1 MNWPMSQQLDID
13 NDPFLVLLTDALR
26 AGPGS
31 PQWHE
36 AVAKL
41 KTSAAPV
48 DEYQLLIEA
57 RQALESGKDYRSVR
71 AGPGFTRKLLNDIN
85 QQKPPGIS
93 GRRIPVASVVALIA
107 VAVIVIVG
115 AALVYELYPRTNPS
129 PGPGVKGIEDLAAS
143 YFPNIVL
150 SSTFEMGIP
159 TAWRT
164 IGSLPLECRDGLRA
178 GAADVQP
185 GNYVGGGI
193 VSIDP
198 FSAEQPFSAL
208 VTIRTEKPQDTLIP
222 QVFITNNPD
231 FSTDRAVSSGVEL
244 VWQLKSGQQQVVL
257 GGDIKQRTPLPAH
270 NPTLSVRL
278 VVNHDLAVL
287 ECNGQPIWAGPNALG
302 DKPRYLGVRF
312 LRTAGAP
319 SGPITIQSIRVQ
331 KPT

>member
-1 MNWPMSQQLDID
+1 MSQQLDID
-13 NDPFLVLLTDALR
+13 NDPFLMLLTDALR

-36 AVAKL
+36 AVATL

-71 AGPGFTRKLLNDIN
+71 AGPGFTRKLLNDIE

-93 GRRIPVASVVALIA
+93 ARRIPVASVVALIA
-107 VAVIVIVG
+107 VAVIVTVA

-129 PGPGVKGIEDLAAS
+129 PSPGVKGIEDLAAS
-143 YFPNIVL
+143 YFPNTVL

-164 IGSLPLECRDGLRA
+164 IGSLPLECRDGLRP
-178 GAADVQP
+178 GAADVQD

-208 VTIRTEKPQDTLIP
+208 VTIRIEKPQDTLIP

-231 FSTDRAVSSGVEL
+231 FSSDRAVSSGVEL

-257 GGDIKQRTPLPAH
+257 GGDIKHQAPLAH
-270 NPTLSVRL
+270 SSTLSVRL
-278 VVNHDLAVL
+278 VVNRELAVL
-287 ECNGQPIWAGPNALG
+287 ECNGQRIWAGPNAFD

-319 SGPITIQSIRVQ
+319 SGQIMVQSIRVQ